1 MYICNEE
8 DDWYPIDYAYD
19 AGIAIFAN
27 DKRMEAIGVLP
38 SVTDNSHHE
47 SYSID
52 EALEAWENHEQ
63 FWESYVPNPDD
74 RYKNSWIGISQ
85 CIDQLCEFGYQV
97 KGIEYFMLDNGEE
110 IGYNMIYVYHM
121 FIPVRKG
128 FRDGIA

>member
-1 MYICNEE
+1 MYICDEE

-52 EALEAWENHEQ
+52 EHVYSCKE
-63 FWESYVPNPDD
+63 
-74 RYKNSWIGISQ
+74 GIS
-85 CIDQLCEFGYQV
+85 
-97 KGIEYFMLDNGEE
+97 
-110 IGYNMIYVYHM
+110 
-121 FIPVRKG
+121 
-128 FRDGIA
+128 